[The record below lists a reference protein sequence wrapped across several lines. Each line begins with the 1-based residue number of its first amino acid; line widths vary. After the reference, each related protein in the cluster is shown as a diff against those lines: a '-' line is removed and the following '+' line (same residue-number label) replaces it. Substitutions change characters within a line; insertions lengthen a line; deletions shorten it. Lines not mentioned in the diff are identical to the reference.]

1 MTIRKGSKFNATV
14 QYLGVQNSTGYN
26 LISLSPE
33 KCSYE
38 KFWT

>member
-1 MTIRKGSKFNATV
+1 MTKRRGSKFNATV
-14 QYLGVQNSTGYN
+14 QYLGVQNARGYDI
-26 LISLSPE
+26 ISLSPE